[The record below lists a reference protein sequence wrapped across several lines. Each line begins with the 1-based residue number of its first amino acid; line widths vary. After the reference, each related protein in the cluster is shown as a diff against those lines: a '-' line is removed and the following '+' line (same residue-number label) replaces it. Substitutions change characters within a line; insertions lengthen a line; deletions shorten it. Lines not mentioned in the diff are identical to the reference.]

1 VLKGNSEL
9 AHRVIGAAID
19 VHKAL
24 GPGLLESTYQQCL
37 AHEFSLREVGFQL
50 ERPLPVEYKG
60 VRLGCGYRIDFL
72 IEGQIILELKSVET
86 LQGIHEAQLLTY
98 LRLAKKQHGFLINFN
113 VKLLK
118 QGIKSFVL

>member
-1 VLKGNSEL
+1 MLKGNSEL
-9 AHRVIGAAID
+9 AHRIIGAAID
-19 VHKAL
+19 VYKVL
-24 GPGLLESTYQQCL
+24 GPGLLETTYQQCL
-37 AHEFSLREVGFQL
+37 AHELSLRKICFQL
-50 ERPLPVEYKG
+50 EYPLPIEYKG
-60 VRLGCGYRIDFL
+60 VHLDCGYRIDL
-72 IEGQIILELKSVET
+72 LVEDQIVLELKSIET